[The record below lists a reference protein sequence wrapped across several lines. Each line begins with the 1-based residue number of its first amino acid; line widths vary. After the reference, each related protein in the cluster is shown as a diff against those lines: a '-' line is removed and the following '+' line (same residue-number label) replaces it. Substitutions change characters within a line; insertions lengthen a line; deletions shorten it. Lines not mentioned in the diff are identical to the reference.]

1 MTSSDYEALMK
12 HWTIIPTG
20 RVWVWNS
27 TLPVAEQKEL
37 RLFPEVQPTKARD
50 MRIWESETIRFEA
63 VLGRNS
69 GKEPADSERYWTW
82 GGPYTSP
89 SRIHAVLLDFCGCGK
104 KDSSVYNDGDFVGV
118 DG

>member
-27 TLPVAEQKEL
+27 ALPVAEQKEL

-82 GGPYTSP
+82 GGPYTSS

-104 KDSSVYNDGDFVGV
+104 KDSGVYNDGDFVGV